1 MTATISKPIAAKRL
15 VTQQDLNNWIW
26 GICDIL
32 RQSNYSGAVE
42 YVPELTWLLF
52 LRILDQREVAE
63 AKKALA
69 VGDRFTPSLQPPYR
83 WRDWARPGSE
93 PREGK
98 MGALFEFVNHRLMPH
113 LKGLRDQPNAT
124 SRQKVISGI
133 VSSIEQVRIESEASF
148 KDVLDRIHAISDVDP
163 THMFAISQAYEG
175 LLLRMGDKKNDGG
188 QFFTP
193 REIIRAMVRVVQPQV
208 GQSIYDPCCGTGG
221 FLAQSY
227 EYIQEESGRNAAPQQ
242 VVDLKQRTF
251 YGREKAKLIY
261 PITLA
266 NLVLHGIDQPN
277 IWYGNTLTGNESYGG
292 LFEAAPSHFDI
303 ILTNPPFG
311 TPESDEAKANFAYKT
326 KAPQILFLQHVINSL
341 KKDGHAGMVVDE
353 GVLFKTNE
361 LAFVQT
367 KKKLLDECNLYCI
380 VSLPAGVFT
389 AANAGVK
396 TDLLFFTK
404 GQKTERIW
412 YYDLSDVKVGKKT
425 PFTLDRFDEFFKLLP
440 SRADSDR
447 SWNISRKEIEAHN
460 YDLKAVNPNAH
471 RDVDTRTP
479 TELLDI
485 IAAKGEEVAAA
496 FARLRASALPTNG
509 EPRLTTM

>member
-1 MTATISKPIAAKRL
+1 MTTLSPRPAAKRIS
-15 VTQQDLNNWIW
+15 TQQELNSAIW
-26 GICDIL
+26 AICDIL

-52 LRILDQREVAE
+52 LRILDQREEAE
-63 AKKALA
+63 AKKAAA
-69 VGDRFTPSLQPPYR
+69 VGAPFTPSLAAPYR
-83 WRDWARPGSE
+83 WRDWARPGSD

-98 MGALFEFVNHRLMPH
+98 LGALFEFVNHQLLPH
-113 LKGLRDQPNAT
+113 LKALRDQPNAT
-124 SRQKVISGI
+124 SRQKVIGGI
-133 VSSIEQVRIESEASF
+133 VSGIEQVRVESETSL

-193 REIIRAMVRVVQPQV
+193 REIIRAMVQVVKPQL
-208 GQSIYDPCCGTGG
+208 GQTIYDPCCGTGG
-221 FLAQSY
+221 FLAQAY
-227 EYIQEESGRNAAPQQ
+227 EYIQHESGKDAAPQQ
-242 VVDLKQRTF
+242 ISDLKQRAF

-277 IWYGNTLTGNESYGG
+277 IWYGNTLTDNEFYAG
-292 LFEAAPSHFDI
+292 LFDDAPNQFDI

-311 TPESDEAKANFAYKT
+311 GKEGDDAQTRFAYKT
-326 KAPQILFLQHVINSL
+326 KATQVLFLQHVINKL
-341 KKDGHAGMVVDE
+341 KKGGQCGMVVDE

-367 KKKLLDECNLYCI
+367 KRKLLDECNLYCI
-380 VSLPAGVFT
+380 VSLPAGVFD

-404 GQKTERIW
+404 GEKTERIW
-412 YYDLSDVKVGKKT
+412 YYDLSSIKVGKKT
-425 PFTLDRFDEFFKLLP
+425 PFTLDRFDDFFKLLP
-440 SRADSDR
+440 TFADGPH
-447 SWNISRKEIEAHN
+447 SWSVSRKEIEAKN
-460 YDLKAVNPNAH
+460 YDLKAVNPNAS
-471 RDVDTRTP
+471 RDQDTRTP
-479 TELLDI
+479 AELLDI
-485 IAAKGEEVAAA
+485 IAAKGEEVAEALS
-496 FARLRASALPTNG
+496 RLRGITALQG
-509 EPRLTTM
+509 